1 MAERLQVAGRISAGI
16 RIRRRTEAGHTTH
29 SWPGDVAGVVFVC
42 LARDGAADAAGLC
55 MSSRRDWRG
64 GTRDTTRGKYYC
76 CSSVSVE
83 HVLSNEIH
91 TTLPSGQTSLS
102 RSCLPARSMCV
113 ATGQM
118 CASVYPTEM
127 KINVLMLS

>member
-55 MSSRRDWRG
+55 LSSRRDWRG

-91 TTLPSGQTSLS
+91 TTLPSGQTCALSLS
-102 RSCLPARSMCV
+102 QLPACQKHVCSHWPDVCQCV
-113 ATGQM
+113 
-118 CASVYPTEM
+118 PH
-127 KINVLMLS
+127 